1 MKFGEITMSHY
12 TKEYS
17 QLVIKHAIARAEF
30 ESLSQAYLADFLEID
45 APRIT
50 RAKQGKY
57 RLGNSQITALL
68 NRFGSPK
75 SDSGIYTE
83 AILCDSFESFFKE
96 HTAVHH
102 AHFHYLLGL
111 WFNNESCK
119 DDIAKKV
126 APILISRDTNEP
138 APRKESILFGADEPH
153 ISMSK
158 KWLDKQVRKVEFQNW
173 YVLAEDKVNNPH
185 FENGRMYCHLP
196 DLKDGDWSNIG
207 YLSNSHTLF
216 ALGYY
221 VKHIDPGYALSKKS
235 DVPVLPIKC
244 TLTPVVVTGKEIA
257 HYLER
262 LDTELFTLPSPVG
275 KGFEGPECKQGYD
288 DKLAPEITGKVSFEK
303 ISCVS
308 VSVYLNKNMEYCFK
322 INESKNGSNL
332 EFIIKN
338 VDQLKVFEQYN
349 KLRAFYKLPET
360 DLTELKSNIAEHG
373 GYIPGALVL

>member
-1 MKFGEITMSHY
+1 MSHY

-83 AILCDSFESFFKE
+83 AILCDSLESFFKE

-102 AHFHYLLGL
+102 AHFHFLLGL
-111 WFNNESCK
+111 WFTSESCK

-126 APILISRDTNEP
+126 APVLISPDTNEP
-138 APRKESILFGADEPH
+138 VPRDHRTLYGSDNPH

-158 KWLDKQVRKVEFQNW
+158 KWLDKQVQKKEFKNW

-185 FENGRMYCHLP
+185 FDNGRMHCYLP
-196 DLKDGDWSNIG
+196 DLQDGDWSNIG
-207 YLSNSHTLF
+207 YISNSHTLF

-221 VKHIDPGYALSKKS
+221 IKHIDPGYTLSKKS
-235 DVPVLPIKC
+235 EVPVLPRKYA
-244 TLTPVVVTGKEIA
+244 LTPMVITGKEIA
-257 HYLER
+257 YYTER
-262 LDTELFTLPSPVG
+262 LDMEVFNIPSPVG
-275 KGFEGPECKQGYD
+275 KGFEGPECRQNWED
-288 DKLAPEITGKVSFEK
+288 PIAPEIVGKVNFEK

-322 INESKNGSNL
+322 IIESKNKSSI
-332 EFIIKN
+332 EFVIKN

-349 KLRAFYKLPET
+349 QLRSYYKLPET
-360 DLTELKSNIAEHG
+360 DLTELKMNVAEHG

>member
-1 MKFGEITMSHY
+1 MERQKMSNY

-30 ESLSQAYLADFLEID
+30 ESLNQAYLADFLEID

-50 RAKQGKY
+50 RAKQGKS

-83 AILCDSFESFFKE
+83 VILCDSFDSFFKE

-111 WFNNESCK
+111 WFTNESCK

-126 APILISRDTNEP
+126 APILIYPDTNEP
-138 APRKESILFGADEPH
+138 LPRKERMFFSSDNPH
-153 ISMSK
+153 ISLSK
-158 KWLDKQVRKVEFQNW
+158 KWLDKQIRKIEFQNW
-173 YVLAEDKVNNPH
+173 YLLAEKEINNPRIDDG
-185 FENGRMYCHLP
+185 EVYCNLP
-196 DLKDGDWSNIG
+196 NLKDGDWSNIG
-207 YLSNSHTLF
+207 YISNKQTLF

-221 VKHIDPGYALSKKS
+221 IKHIDPKYTLSNTS
-235 DVPVLPIKC
+235 HAPVLPKKC
-244 TLTPVVVTGKEIA
+244 TLTPMVITGKEIA
-257 HYLER
+257 YYLEK
-262 LDTELFTLPSPVG
+262 LDTATFPLLSPVG
-275 KGFEGPECKQGYD
+275 KGFEGPECKQNRAEP
-288 DKLAPEITGKVSFEK
+288 LAAEITGKVSFEK
-303 ISCVS
+303 IGCVS

-322 INESKNGSNL
+322 IIETKNNSSL

-349 KLRAFYKLPET
+349 ELRAFYKLPKT
-360 DLTELKSNIAEHG
+360 DLTELKTNIAEHG